1 MTARST
7 GGGAALFGSG
17 RSSPHPGQPPRSWG
31 ARFPS
36 RPDLPDRCRP
46 DWLIIKGWSQDDLD
60 AGRFPKP
67 SDPVTLIFIEYKTCD
82 DFTFD
87 SIRQNSVWDIYTPTP
102 ESPRPQRRHL
112 FEELRSLGWTVLGET
127 PSGTVTTNPSAD
139 RMLVIT
145 IGHGAFIP
153 QCIVDTVFCTAL
165 GLPKNHADKLEKQI
179 VQHQILSAAKI
190 HGGAANALRSAA
202 SSSSTI
208 PSASPVSAGV
218 G

>member
-1 MTARST
+1 
-7 GGGAALFGSG
+7 
-17 RSSPHPGQPPRSWG
+17 
-31 ARFPS
+31 
-36 RPDLPDRCRP
+36 
-46 DWLIIKGWSQDDLD
+46 
-60 AGRFPKP
+60 
-67 SDPVTLIFIEYKTCD
+67 VTLIFIEYKTCD

-87 SIRQNSVWDIYTPTP
+87 TIRQNSVWDIYTPTP

-127 PSGTVTTNPSAD
+127 PSGTVSTASSAD

-153 QCIVDTVFCTAL
+153 QCTVDTVFCSAL
-165 GLPKNHADKLEKQI
+165 GLPKNHADRLAKQI

-190 HGGAANALRSAA
+190 HGTAHALRSAA